1 MGQTKVS
8 FDNGASKHVSKERS
22 ESLAKARL
30 HKQMDPRSQSA
41 NAVVWLRHL
50 KHFAELITRG
60 NSRL

>member
-1 MGQTKVS
+1 
-8 FDNGASKHVSKERS
+8 
-22 ESLAKARL
+22 LAKARL